1 MHENNAAKIGFFG
14 LTIFKNNAVS
24 DKKYIGLISN
34 TPLLPAAP
42 RHLLHRL
49 LLHRDVRVSCSVG

>member
-24 DKKYIGLISN
+24 DKKYIAL
-34 TPLLPAAP
+34 
-42 RHLLHRL
+42 R
-49 LLHRDVRVSCSVG
+49 